1 MTPKQALE
9 IALAEELKA
18 IELYKMLGKED
29 PSLSGTFD
37 FLVKEEEKHR
47 DLLEEMTRRLA

>member
-18 IELYKMLGKED
+18 IELYKRLGKED

-37 FLVKEEEKHR
+37 FLVKEEENHR
-47 DLLEEMTRRLA
+47 DLLEEMMRRLA

>member
-18 IELYKMLGKED
+18 IELYKRLGNED
-29 PSLSGTFD
+29 PSLSGTFA
-37 FLVKEEEKHR
+37 FLVKEEENHR
-47 DLLEEMTRRLA
+47 DLLEEIMRRLD